1 LAVLRAAREHLPG
14 VPVVV
19 LSAIPQATQDHEGN
33 APSGFDA
40 ILLKPVNF
48 MELQNTLARL
58 LKLDRI
64 PSSAADAQ
72 AAPPLVS
79 PPPQALAVAHMLID
93 LGAISD
99 LIDWADA
106 VASQY
111 PGCEAFARKARQLA
125 TLGDL
130 AELERLCG

>member
-1 LAVLRAAREHLPG
+1 
-14 VPVVV
+14 
-19 LSAIPQATQDHEGN
+19 
-33 APSGFDA
+33 
-40 ILLKPVNF
+40 
-48 MELQNTLARL
+48 
-58 LKLDRI
+58 
-64 PSSAADAQ
+64 
-72 AAPPLVS
+72 
-79 PPPQALAVAHMLID
+79 MLID